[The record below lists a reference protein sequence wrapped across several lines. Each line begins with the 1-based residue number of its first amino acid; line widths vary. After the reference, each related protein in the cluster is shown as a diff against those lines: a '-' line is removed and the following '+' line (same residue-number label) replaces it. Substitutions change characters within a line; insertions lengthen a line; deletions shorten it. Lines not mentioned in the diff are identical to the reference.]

1 MENTFYLQRTNT
13 LTLPPLHEFAYG
25 TVAHLPAQRWRARL
39 ATPVFAGCGCRERE
53 RERERERKRERGERE
68 REAERE
74 RASERERERE
84 RKRVA
89 EDEYV
94 CMCVARYTHR

>member
-53 RERERERKRERGERE
+53 RERERERKRER
-68 REAERE
+68 
-74 RASERERERE
+74 ERE